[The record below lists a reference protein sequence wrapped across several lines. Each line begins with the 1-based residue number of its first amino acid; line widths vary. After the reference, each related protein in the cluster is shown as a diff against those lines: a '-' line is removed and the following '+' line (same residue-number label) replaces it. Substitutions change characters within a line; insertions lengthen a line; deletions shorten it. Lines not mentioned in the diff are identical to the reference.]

1 MALLN
6 EMEKCVKGMK
16 ILLNNHEVT
25 DYERGVMESMLQQ
38 WTRRC
43 HLSDKQISFY
53 KKIAAN
59 YTENALMAKK
69 AWEESFSEKNK
80 EDLRIIAGY
89 YKAQGTYFMAL
100 AEKVLSDKN
109 YIPNSA
115 QYKKMCENKYA
126 EKVLNEHYR
135 EPKYEVGKIVYVCS
149 AAPHSYKSRFARGG
163 IILQANAGPIT
174 AACKGAKKYLVL
186 PIGEAH
192 GHVLEERWLKSRKP
206 RGLDT
211 KLDDEVPF

>member
-6 EMEKCVKGMK
+6 EMEKCAKGMK

-38 WTRRC
+38 WTKRC

-53 KKIAAN
+53 EKIAAN

-69 AWEESFSEKNK
+69 AWEESFTEKSK

-89 YKAQGTYFMAL
+89 YKSQGSYFLAL
-100 AEKVLSDKN
+100 ADKVLSDKD
-109 YIPNSA
+109 YIPNAA
-115 QYKKMCENKYA
+115 QFKKMCENKYA

-192 GHVLEERWLKSRKP
+192 GHVLEERWLKARKP
-206 RGLDT
+206 KGLDT
-211 KLDDEVPF
+211 KLDSEVPF